1 MGTTCES
8 RTSYEKKGSTVV
20 TIEVDKTVHDAISKL
35 NAHGIGAL
43 IVTRETGDIA
53 GIITERDVLRE
64 CGERC
69 SHLTQSSEPRAEA
82 CAAMVRDAMT
92 KDLVIGVPDDDLTYV
107 MGIMSNNR
115 VRHLPVVDDGKL
127 VGIISLGDVVNAHVD
142 ETEFENRQLKDYIH
156 GAS

>member
-1 MGTTCES
+1 MRIS
-8 RTSYEKKGSTVV
+8 DILREKGGTVV

-43 IVTRETGDIA
+43 IVTGERGEIA

-69 SHLTQSSEPRAEA
+69 SHLTQSSEPGAEA
-82 CAAMVRDAMT
+82 CTAMVRDAMT
-92 KDLVIGVPDDDLTYV
+92 KDLVIGVPNDDLTYV

-115 VRHLPVVDDGKL
+115 VRHLPVVDEGKL
-127 VGIISLGDVVNAHVD
+127 IGIISIGDVVNAHVD
-142 ETEFENRQLKDYIH
+142 ETEFENRQLKDYIQ